1 MPARKPIVIA
11 VDGPSGVGKGELT
24 RGLARHYNFAILDSG
39 AIYRVLAFAARKAGL
54 ALFDEDSLIEQAK
67 VLNLHFEEGAQG
79 VRAILNGEDVT
90 AQIRTEEA
98 GVNASKVAALQG
110 VRKALLQR
118 QRDFRQ
124 EPGLVADGRDMGSVV
139 FPDAQ
144 VKIFLDASCEVRAQR
159 RLLQLQKT
167 AGGSDGLDYDRIYQ
181 DIKER
186 DERDRNRP
194 VAPLKAA
201 ADAFILD
208 SSEMSIEQVLSRAI
222 EHADSRLA
230 EL

>member
-67 VLNLHFEEGAQG
+67 VLNLRFEEGAQG

-159 RLLQLQKT
+159 RLLQLQRT
-167 AGGSDGLDYDRIYQ
+167 AGSSDGLDYDRIYQ